1 MADLHARVR
10 YALRAAIDLA
20 GHYDGETPVKV
31 GEIADRTA
39 VPPKYLVHILL
50 ALKRALLV
58 NSTRGPSGGYWLVR
72 PPRTIRVSQ
81 IVDAVQNRPGVKKG
95 PDLEEEVPCDRVINH
110 VWRQAEGA
118 RKQFLD
124 NLTLAQLLA
133 SS

>member
-20 GHYDGETPVKV
+20 EHYDGETPVKIS
-31 GEIADRTA
+31 EIADRTA

-72 PPRTIRVSQ
+72 PAHTILVSQ
-81 IVDAVQNRPGVKKG
+81 IVDAVQPRGGKKA
-95 PDLEEEVPCDRVINH
+95 PDLEDEVPSDRVINE
-110 VWRQAEGA
+110 VWQRAENA
-118 RKQFLD
+118 RKQLLR
-124 NLTLAQLLA
+124 NLTLAQLLPQP
-133 SS
+133 